1 MIKPVASMAQQLA
14 HAVRRFQKQQTGH
27 LPKSVTVVLSE
38 ETLVVTLH
46 SALSPAEQVLAQS
59 PQGAAELEEY
69 HRQLFRNSVDSLR
82 TEITRITGRQVREA
96 AVEFDAANGCI
107 VHAFTTGTMVQ
118 VFLLSES
125 GPTEIYSQDGEA
137 VQV

>member
-1 MIKPVASMAQQLA
+1 MNKTIPSMAQQLA
-14 HAVRRFQKQQTGH
+14 QAVRSFQEQQTGH

-38 ETLVVTLH
+38 DTLVVTLH
-46 SALSPAEQVLAQS
+46 SALSHAELVLAQS
-59 PQGAAELEEY
+59 PQGAADLQEY

-82 TEITRITGRQVREA
+82 KEITKITGREVREA
-96 AVEFDAANGCI
+96 AVEFDPANGCI

-125 GPTEIYSQDGEA
+125 GPTEIYAQDGEA
-137 VQV
+137 VKV